1 MFITSYDPG
10 GFGGRPWKSR
20 ADLAALVTDV
30 LVVKKEILCCKKNTS
45 LLISD
50 LFVLC
55 MRERDFAGF
64 CMDVSIKHF
73 LYSQFKDSYC
83 L

>member
-30 LVVKKEILCCKKNTS
+30 LVVKKRNIVLQKKHITF
-45 LLISD
+45 D
-50 LFVLC
+50 L
-55 MRERDFAGF
+55 
-64 CMDVSIKHF
+64 
-73 LYSQFKDSYC
+73 
-83 L
+83 